1 MSKWGPIGFQ
11 VWVGQNK
18 GPTRSKTGSGGSKN
32 GFLGSKIGFRGS
44 GMSKIG
50 SGGSKLSRWLGS
62 KCKVNMSSRP
72 GREGKLCQNGVQSV
86 FGSG

>member
-1 MSKWGPIGFQ
+1 MSKWGPIGFR

-32 GFLGSKIGFRGS
+32 GFLGS

-50 SGGSKLSRWLGS
+50 SGGSKTVEVARL
-62 KCKVNMSSRP
+62 
-72 GREGKLCQNGVQSV
+72 
-86 FGSG
+86 